1 MAGPLGCRL
10 FSCKMECYAIFSYA
24 HKIHSRKLFRHIDFC
39 LSKFL
44 TFSSKKHDPLTKPA
58 FFQARTTMV
67 DKMEAN
73 KASTSSDGSAL
84 EAMNSDGKEDIVVA
98 AAKKQETFSPQVLKA
113 VEEIFESRSVKE
125 VREIEVRTRKEAED
139 KQEELRQIIGSS
151 YKDAIANADDLV
163 RMSEETK
170 NLSECIEEIK
180 DLVKIFGTLDVSEE
194 AEEASRKNKS
204 GDSADGTTGKHENDE
219 IDQEL
224 RDVLYAAGS
233 RVKYLVDSPEQIWGY
248 LEAGSCYEAAKRF
261 GASKVILACLQ
272 EKMKAEERIFKTFP
286 LITAQA
292 NALHSFAGQISKRSR
307 LALQRVTD
315 TPEQVA
321 SALCAVCVVED
332 IKEPRVLLQVLL
344 QSRRA
349 WVRANLRKL
358 NSETDAL
365 RLGKALGLICAE
377 IRKTTRLARKLFV
390 ENEDS
395 EEGKPLFF
403 QTLNRR
409 PMEGNSQF
417 SGVSEA
423 TREDELWHESIS
435 ARERSTVPQSKESV
449 SSAIQ
454 SWLADV
460 AVDAKTRGKNVFEG
474 LDKCARLAEAERNAN
489 EMCEKIERAHLRK
502 LSAGKSNNSTI
513 MTTSWSEFSL
523 AFLDKDIDILTTLFE
538 EPMLERGKTLLANSL
553 AHVSARKL
561 LNDAL
566 TEESILENIKAGE
579 NTDFWLNEDSSNS
592 NTPGSPPGLSLA
604 RSLASKIDQSLKS
617 ARDDALL
624 LARHGGK
631 SSSSYS
637 SLYDE
642 KRIQFLEPFVKE
654 EAARGIVGFSS
665 FLNEKVE
672 EIKRDSVKRTRS
684 KDIVVEKA
692 LLCGRLAHA
701 IATHS
706 SELSLILGPASEWY
720 NVKTSTGSVRKAS
733 SKTCQNGSNRILTET
748 NEALISSSDEAFS
761 IWVEYAS
768 SLCIKDLEENLLN
781 DDQLELA
788 HAPHDWETIAL
799 GTSDDVTIELP
810 VLPSSYVM
818 EMLHRASRLVSKA
831 GGHVLSKRALKHFA
845 DALGCG
851 AMSVYANF
859 LGLSDSSV
867 SKKVQLLNNT
877 ELSEK
882 GALQMLFDQRLVHDF
897 LAGGVKPSPVAPKLA
912 NEKAQVITQSLV
924 KGIDPIDWAT
934 YEPHLWENEAKC
946 YVRCSVL
953 LGSFVQLYKLH
964 KDVSTAA
971 SKKRT
976 PASSTT
982 STASETLRFSYLPVS
997 LPALR
1002 GGSGRDAEKG
1012 EVDWGLI
1019 QNLKDESNEQSNVFS
1034 KIASFF

>member
-1 MAGPLGCRL
+1 M
-10 FSCKMECYAIFSYA
+10 M
-24 HKIHSRKLFRHIDFC
+24 
-39 LSKFL
+39 
-44 TFSSKKHDPLTKPA
+44 
-58 FFQARTTMV
+58 MV
-67 DKMEAN
+67 EEKMEAN
-73 KASTSSDGSAL
+73 KASASSHGAAF
-84 EAMNSDGKEDIVVA
+84 EAMNGDAGKETT
-98 AAKKQETFSPQVLKA
+98 KKEQQQETFSPQVLKA

-125 VREIEVRTRKEAED
+125 VREIEVRTRKEADD

-163 RMSEETK
+163 QMSEETGK
-170 NLSECIEEIK
+170 LSECITEIK
-180 DLVKIFGTLDVSEE
+180 ELVKVFGTLDVSEE
-194 AEEASRKNKS
+194 AEEVSRTNKS
-204 GDSADGTTGKHENDE
+204 GNNADRTRGENQNE
-219 IDQEL
+219 QIDQEL

-261 GASKVILACLQ
+261 GASKIILACLQ
-272 EKMKAEERIFKTFP
+272 EKMKVDERIFKTFP

-292 NALHSFAGQISKRSR
+292 NALHSFSGQISKKSR

-321 SALCAVCVVED
+321 SALCAVYVVED
-332 IKEPRVLLQVLL
+332 IKEPRVLLQILL

-349 WVRANLRKL
+349 WVRASLRKL
-358 NSETDAL
+358 NSESDAL

-377 IRKTTRLARKLFV
+377 IRKATRLARKLFV

-395 EEGKPLFF
+395 EKGTPLFF
-403 QTLNRR
+403 QTLNQR

-417 SGVSEA
+417 SGVSEPV
-423 TREDELWHESIS
+423 REDELWHESIS
-435 ARERSTVPQSKESV
+435 ARERSTVAESKESV
-449 SSAIQ
+449 SSSIQ

-460 AVDAKTRGKNVFEG
+460 AADAKARGKKVFEG
-474 LDKCARLAEAERNAN
+474 LDKCSRVAEAERNAN
-489 EMCEKIERAHLRK
+489 ETCEKVERAHLKK
-502 LSAGKSNNSTI
+502 LSSGKKSKDATI
-513 MTTSWSEFSL
+513 TTSTWSEFSL
-523 AFLDKDIDILTTLFE
+523 AFLDKDINILTTLFE
-538 EPMLERGKTLLANSL
+538 EPMLERGKTLLANTL

-566 TEESILENIKAGE
+566 KEESIMENIKAGE
-579 NTDFWLNEDSSNS
+579 NTDFWLTEDSNNS
-592 NTPGSPPGLSLA
+592 NTSGAPPGLSLA

-617 ARDDALL
+617 AREDALL

-637 SLYDE
+637 TSAYDE
-642 KRIQFLEPFVKE
+642 KRIQFLEPFVKG

-665 FLNEKVE
+665 FLSQKVA
-672 EIKRDSVKRTRS
+672 EIKRDSVKRNRT
-684 KDIVVEKA
+684 KDVVVEKA
-692 LLCGRLAHA
+692 LLCGRLAHV

-706 SELSLILGPASEWY
+706 GEIALILGPASEWY
-720 NVKTSTGSVRKAS
+720 NVKTSSGSGSGRAAG
-733 SKTCQNGSNRILTET
+733 SKIPRQSESNRILTEV
-748 NEALISSSDEAFS
+748 NEALLLASDEAFS
-761 IWVEYAS
+761 IWVDFVS
-768 SLCIKDLEENLLN
+768 SLCVKDLEENLLN

-810 VLPSSYVM
+810 ALPSSYVL
-818 EMLHRASRLVSKA
+818 EMLHKASRLVSKA

-845 DALGCG
+845 DALGNG
-851 AMSVYANF
+851 AMSAYANF

-897 LAGGVKPSPVAPKLA
+897 LAGGMKPSPEAPKLA
-912 NEKAQVITQSLV
+912 NEKARVITQSLI
-924 KGIDPIDWAT
+924 KGLDPIDWAT
-934 YEPHLWENEAKC
+934 YEPYLWGNEARC

-976 PASSTT
+976 PTSSTT

-1012 EVDWGLI
+1012 EVDWGVI
-1019 QNLKDESNEQSNVFS
+1019 QDLKDESNEQSNVFS